1 MNPSDAWWEATGTGK
16 RRTLLPW
23 PWLSQPEA
31 EPTLQ
36 IPISVLR
43 PSEAGNISC
52 DLGLPSDVGRLDQ
65 SMRDAPGFATSIVL
79 DGAAAPSREA
89 APSVSTEGTR
99 RSRSAG
105 SPSSAERTRVKD
117 SLAARL
123 RQMLA
128 PPLECL
134 LPGPNSLLKWAGE
147 LMPFQRDG
155 VRALIGSER
164 LLLADDM
171 GLGKTL
177 QVIAALR
184 VLFVRRAI
192 ESALVVAPASVLD
205 QWRQELQ
212 KWAPELRAMI
222 VRGTQEDRAWQWA
235 AQVHVA
241 IVSYETLR
249 SDVSGGPNSPP
260 CRKIWDVLVADEAQ
274 RIKNRNATSDA
285 MKGLKR
291 HRSWALTGTPLENDE
306 EELASIVEFVDH
318 GELVSQAH
326 YFPGLNLRLRH
337 RELQLRRK
345 KSDVLQDLPP
355 KLTAKLPIALLPKQ
369 RESYNRAER
378 EGIIHLRELGRDVR
392 VQHVL
397 ELITRLKQICNADPK
412 TGQSSKIDDIR
423 QRIETLAE
431 QGNRAIVF
439 SQYTSAGFGVAAIAQ
454 ALKQFDPLSFTGELD
469 LDERRS
475 VIQRFRSDDRHK
487 VLIVSLRAGG
497 VGLNLQEA
505 SYVFHLDRWWNPA
518 VERQAEDRSHRYG
531 QTVPV
536 HVFKYSCADT
546 IEERIDRILETKQ
559 DLFDDLVD
567 DVSIDLGASL
577 TANQLFGLFGLER
590 PA

>member
-1 MNPSDAWWEATGTGK
+1 
-16 RRTLLPW
+16 
-23 PWLSQPEA
+23 
-31 EPTLQ
+31 
-36 IPISVLR
+36 
-43 PSEAGNISC
+43 
-52 DLGLPSDVGRLDQ
+52 
-65 SMRDAPGFATSIVL
+65 
-79 DGAAAPSREA
+79 
-89 APSVSTEGTR
+89 
-99 RSRSAG
+99 
-105 SPSSAERTRVKD
+105 
-117 SLAARL
+117 
-123 RQMLA
+123 
-128 PPLECL
+128 
-134 LPGPNSLLKWAGE
+134 
-147 LMPFQRDG
+147 MPFQRDG

-222 VRGTQEDRAWQWA
+222 VRGAQEDRAWQWA

-274 RIKNRNATSDA
+274 RVKNRNATSDA

-345 KSDVLQDLPP
+345 KSEVLQDLPP
-355 KLTAKLPIALLPKQ
+355 KLTAKLPISLLPKQ
-369 RESYNRAER
+369 RESYDRAER

-454 ALKQFDPLSFTGELD
+454 ALSQFNPLSFTGELD

-505 SYVFHLDRWWNPA
+505 SYVFHLDRWWNPT

-531 QTVPV
+531 QTMPV